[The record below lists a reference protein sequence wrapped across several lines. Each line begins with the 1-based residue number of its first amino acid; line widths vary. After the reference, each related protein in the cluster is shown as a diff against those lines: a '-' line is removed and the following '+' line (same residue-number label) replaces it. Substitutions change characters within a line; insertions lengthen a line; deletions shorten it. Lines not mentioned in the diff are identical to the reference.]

1 MNQLSLSV
9 IRLLLAIDAVNSY
22 CTSRTLQHRC
32 HRSFW
37 NANTPVGL
45 LKQADSAEYRAACRL
60 LNVFLSTK
68 NELLQGAEGEEAE
81 DDEDGEDGENPSASM
96 EEEVKK
102 NDRSFSVC
110 LWMFSSFY
118 Y

>member
-1 MNQLSLSV
+1 M
-9 IRLLLAIDAVNSY
+9 
-22 CTSRTLQHRC
+22 
-32 HRSFW
+32 
-37 NANTPVGL
+37 GL

-102 NDRSFSVC
+102 WQIFFCLC
-110 LWMFSSFY
+110 LWMFCSFY
-118 Y
+118 C